1 MRCLL
6 VPALM
11 VMLGQMNWW
20 MPHSLE
26 RVVPQ
31 LNVEGAH
38 YFAAR
43 DRALSEQSQIGSPA
57 LEAAEPPS

>member
-1 MRCLL
+1 
-6 VPALM
+6 M
-11 VMLGQMNWW
+11 VMVGDMNWW
-20 MPHSLE
+20 MPSSLE

-43 DRALSEQSQIGSPA
+43 DQALSTNAQIGSTA
-57 LEAAEPPS
+57 LEAVEPPS